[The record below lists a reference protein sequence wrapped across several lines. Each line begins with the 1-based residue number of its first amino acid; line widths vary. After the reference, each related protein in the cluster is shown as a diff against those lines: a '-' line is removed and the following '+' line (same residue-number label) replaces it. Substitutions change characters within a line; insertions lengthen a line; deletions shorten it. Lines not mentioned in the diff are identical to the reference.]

1 MRNSRSKNS
10 GISSSFL
17 SEGGLRDGLVSD
29 ISLSLTTTPR
39 CIAFS
44 PAIATFLGRLS
55 LQGTYQ
61 VTQFASQF
69 RYGHRDPGSNQRGRT
84 SPTSPCRAA
93 KLSCC
98 STLASFAGASTSQ
111 RPTACRPALSEPK
124 RLGWWIR
131 AGELADTYKHTGA
144 SRHWTSRTR
153 SRASLSIA
161 AQSRLQLTRGSRRT
175 RSHDCA

>member
-1 MRNSRSKNS
+1 MRSSRSKNS

-84 SPTSPCRAA
+84 SATSPCRAA

-98 STLASFAGASTSQ
+98 STLASFAAASTSQ

-124 RLGWWIR
+124 RLGRWIG
-131 AGELADTYKHTGA
+131 AGEPPIRTNIPG
-144 SRHWTSRTR
+144 SSERWTS
-153 SRASLSIA
+153 
-161 AQSRLQLTRGSRRT
+161 
-175 RSHDCA
+175 